1 MGFLNQIFGK
11 REKEKEDRE
20 EIRKEEVTK
29 EVQIKEEV
37 ASEVTEKAEKQEVK
51 KETYTLVVEQI
62 FSVKQKGCLAVGV
75 VRGGKITV
83 GDEIFLLGRGKQI
96 LASQVAGLDNPQTGE
111 IKEAPVGMPV
121 AVLLEDI
128 LPEQVFVGDVITNE
142 TPNTEDIQKP
152 ITNPRIKGL
161 MRQAAGAPTEEMMN
175 LVYEEFAMNAR
186 FISVILLSEEPIT
199 NEDGTATFKEG
210 ATMQLPL
217 LTAPDGSRF
226 YPAFTDKEEMAK
238 WQDMKE
244 PKTVLLSLHDY
255 VALVM
260 KNEDTKGIV
269 VNPFSENMMM
279 DKKILEHLRKKK
291 ELLVTGM
298 TKESISDKTPM
309 TLSDFTEFPVELAKA
324 MEEVM
329 KEESCVEQAWLRL
342 MKKDGEISYLLVID
356 VSLPG
361 NLEMIFN
368 RIAEAA
374 RPHLHGMLVNIISYK
389 SDFGRKATEGV
400 PSFYQK

>member
-11 REKEKEDRE
+11 REKVREDRE
-20 EIRKEEVTK
+20 EEAVK

-37 ASEVTEKAEKQEVK
+37 TSEATEKQETQ

-83 GDEIFLLGRGKQI
+83 GDDILLLGRGKRI
-96 LASQVAGLDNPQTGE
+96 LTSKVAGLDNPQTGKIE
-111 IKEAPVGMPV
+111 EAPVGMPV
-121 AVLLEDI
+121 AILLEDI

-142 TPNTEDIQKP
+142 VPNAEDIQKP

-161 MRQAAGAPTEEMMN
+161 MRQAAGAPTEEMLN

-186 FISVILLSEEPIT
+186 FISVILLSEEPVP
-199 NEDGTATFKEG
+199 NQDGTTTFKEG
-210 ATMQLPL
+210 ATMQIPV
-217 LTAPDGSRF
+217 LTAPDGSMF

-238 WQDMKE
+238 WQDMKD

-255 VALVM
+255 VELVM
-260 KNEDTKGIV
+260 KNENTSGIV
-269 VNPFSENMMM
+269 VNPFSENMMV

-298 TKESISDKTPM
+298 TKETISDKTSM

-324 MEEVM
+324 VEKVM

-342 MKKDGEISYLLVID
+342 MKKEGEISYLLVVD

-361 NLEMIFN
+361 NLEMIYG

>member
-11 REKEKEDRE
+11 REKVREDRE
-20 EIRKEEVTK
+20 EEAVK

-37 ASEVTEKAEKQEVK
+37 TSEATEKQETQ

-83 GDEIFLLGRGKQI
+83 GDDILLLGRGKHI
-96 LASQVAGLDNPQTGE
+96 LTSKVAGLDNPQTGKIE
-111 IKEAPVGMPV
+111 EAPVGMPV
-121 AVLLEDI
+121 AILLEDI

-142 TPNTEDIQKP
+142 VPNAEDIQKP

-161 MRQAAGAPTEEMMN
+161 MRQAAGAPTEEMLN

-186 FISVILLSEEPIT
+186 FISVILLSEEPVP
-199 NEDGTATFKEG
+199 NQDGTTTFKEG
-210 ATMQLPL
+210 ATMQIPV
-217 LTAPDGSRF
+217 LTAPDGSMF

-238 WQDMKE
+238 WQDMKD

-255 VALVM
+255 VELVM
-260 KNEDTKGIV
+260 KNENTSGIV
-269 VNPFSENMMM
+269 VNPFSENMMV
-279 DKKILEHLRKKK
+279 DKKILEYLRKKK

-298 TKESISDKTPM
+298 TKETISDKTSM

-324 MEEVM
+324 VEKVM

-342 MKKDGEISYLLVID
+342 MKKEGEISYLLVVD

-361 NLEMIFN
+361 NLEMIYG

>member
-1 MGFLNQIFGK
+1 MGLFNQIFGK
-11 REKEKEDRE
+11 REKVKEE
-20 EIRKEEVTK
+20 SEEVTS
-29 EVQIKEEV
+29 EEMIKE
-37 ASEVTEKAEKQEVK
+37 ASDKEESAEETKKETK
-51 KETYTLVVEQI
+51 KETYTLMVEQI

-75 VRGGKITV
+75 VRGAKISV
-83 GDEIFLLGRGKQI
+83 GDEIFLLGRGKQM
-96 LASQVAGLDNPQTGE
+96 LTSKVAGLDNPQTGA

-128 LPEQVFVGDVITNE
+128 LPEQVFVGDVVTNE
-142 TPNTEDIQKP
+142 APNTEDIQKP

-175 LVYEEFAMNAR
+175 LIYEEFAMNSR
-186 FISVILLSEEPIT
+186 FISVILLSEEPVP
-199 NEDGTATFKEG
+199 NEDGTAVFNEG

-260 KNEDTKGIV
+260 KNEDTNGIV
-269 VNPFSENMMM
+269 VNPFSENMMV

-298 TKESISDKTPM
+298 TKETVSDKTPM
-309 TLSDFTEFPVELAKA
+309 TLSDITEFPVELAKA
-324 MEEVM
+324 IEGVV
-329 KEESCVEQAWLRL
+329 KEEPCVEQAWLRL
-342 MKKDGEISYLLVID
+342 MKKEGEISYLLIVD

-361 NLEMIFN
+361 NLEIIFN

-400 PSFYQK
+400 PSFYQKQ